1 MVCYEAD
8 LMLSCDPMLYH
19 LLLLALINTT
29 FNVKYVQI
37 VWNILMEHY
46 AKLISAGM
54 CQGQALQVSYIKLLW
69 GLFFFNFFSKAWLE
83 VMKSLK
89 KYVSSLVFFIS

>member
-37 VWNILMEHY
+37 VWNILREHY
-46 AKLISAGM
+46 AKLISACVAAGLV
-54 CQGQALQVSYIKLLW
+54 CQGQAWQVSYINL
-69 GLFFFNFFSKAWLE
+69 
-83 VMKSLK
+83 
-89 KYVSSLVFFIS
+89 

>member
-37 VWNILMEHY
+37 VWNILREHY
-46 AKLISAGM
+46 AKLISAGLV
-54 CQGQALQVSYIKLLW
+54 CQGQALQVSYINLLW
-69 GLFFFNFFSKAWLE
+69 GLFIFLFFARHD
-83 VMKSLK
+83 
-89 KYVSSLVFFIS
+89 